1 MATKLYPLKFKPI
14 LMQKVWGGER
24 LKQYYRHDTPAMS
37 NVGETWDVVA
47 MDNERDS
54 EVINGFL
61 EENTLSELL
70 EVYMGDLVGDAI
82 YEKYGNYFPL
92 MVKLIDATDR
102 LSVQVHPND
111 ELAGKHDEPAG
122 KTEMWYVMKAEPGA
136 QLMMGFKRQVC
147 EEELHDMCHDGSVED
162 VLQSYDVK
170 AGDVFFIPAGMVHAI
185 GKGCLMLEIQQ
196 ASDTTYRMY
205 DYMRKDINGKY
216 RQLHIHESLEA
227 IDYENWM
234 GRKVGYEV
242 KPNEPV
248 SLVECDKFTV
258 NLIELD
264 KPKEYEIAAI
274 DSFILLTCAEGHV
287 TLQYDGDYLT
297 LADGETVLIPAE
309 MTSLIIVPTVKT
321 RLIETYIR

>member
-1 MATKLYPLKFKPI
+1 MMKLYPLKFKPM

-24 LKQYYRHDTPAMS
+24 LRQYYRHDTPLMS

-47 MDNERDS
+47 MDDERDS

-61 EENTLSELL
+61 EQNTLSELI
-70 EVYMGDLVGDAI
+70 EVYMGDLVGEAV

-111 ELAGKHDEPAG
+111 ELAHEKGEPAG

-136 QLMMGFKRQVC
+136 QLMMGFRRQVSAD
-147 EEELHDMCHDGSVED
+147 ELHDMCHDGSVED

-196 ASDTTYRMY
+196 ASDITYRMY
-205 DYMRKDINGKY
+205 DYMRKDINGQY
-216 RQLHIHESLEA
+216 RQLHIHESLES
-227 IDYENWM
+227 IDYGSWQ
-234 GRKVGYEV
+234 GRKVGYEARA
-242 KPNEPV
+242 NEPV
-248 SLVECDKFTV
+248 TLVECDKFTV

-264 KPKEYEIAAI
+264 KPKEYDIAAV

-287 TLQYDGDYLT
+287 TLQFDGDYLT
-297 LADGETVLIPAE
+297 IADGETVMIPAE
-309 MTSLIIVPTVKT
+309 MNSLVLVPTVKS
-321 RLIETYIR
+321 RLIETYIQ